1 MNKAVSASDAALLA
15 SYLTGDSSRG
25 IDEVLEK
32 CQQPAIGADEASQ
45 LAAWL
50 TVPIGEE

>member
-1 MNKAVSASDAALLA
+1 MSKAVSASDAVLLA
-15 SYLTGDSSRG
+15 SYLTGGSSRE

-32 CQQPAIGADEASQ
+32 CQQPAVRADEAIQ